1 MNAILD
7 FAASI
12 DERWALVAFLGV
24 LDAWAIG
31 EVWLSKAARRD
42 QWLWTGV
49 VLVCPI
55 IGCCFWFA
63 LGPKAP
69 RKKSPGGGRAS
80 GA

>member
-1 MNAILD
+1 MNGILD

-12 DERWALVAFLGV
+12 DLRWALFGFLAV

-31 EVWLSKAARRD
+31 EVWLSRERLREK
-42 QWLWTGV
+42 WLWTGV

-69 RKKSPGGGRAS
+69 RSQSPG
-80 GA
+80 